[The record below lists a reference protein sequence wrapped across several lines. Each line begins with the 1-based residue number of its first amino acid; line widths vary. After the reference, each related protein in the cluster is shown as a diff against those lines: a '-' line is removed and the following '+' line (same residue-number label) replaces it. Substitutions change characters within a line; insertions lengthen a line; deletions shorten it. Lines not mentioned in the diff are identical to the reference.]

1 MRQSFKKQKQKK
13 KKKRKRERLLIH
25 PFIFLET
32 QLVCGGLI

>member
-13 KKKRKRERLLIH
+13 KGKVMIH